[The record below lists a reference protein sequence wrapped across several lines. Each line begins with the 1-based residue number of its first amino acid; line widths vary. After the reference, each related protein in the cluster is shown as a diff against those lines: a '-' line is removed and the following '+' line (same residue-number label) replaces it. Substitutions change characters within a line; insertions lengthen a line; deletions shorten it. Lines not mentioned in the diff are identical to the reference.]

1 VRLKSELFV
10 SEVDVM
16 ILEERMIKVKVI
28 IIVIILKL
36 IEILVLNIRWTEMNK
51 VNIILIGC
59 LELRIPMER
68 RQ

>member
-1 VRLKSELFV
+1 MRLKSELFA

-28 IIVIILKL
+28 VIVIILKL
-36 IEILVLNIRWTEMNK
+36 IQILVLNIRWTEMNK
-51 VNIILIGC
+51 VNIILIGS